1 MCVQG
6 VCVVWMSNFAK
17 LSSSWLVQSIREVS
31 RRVSESLVNILI
43 VSPHKKNFLKM
54 LLMYFLDKKRVKRK
68 HFKGVK
74 EARKEGALGLQI
86 PASETRANLGSIAK
100 RILKLGKNR
109 KKQWSAQKWP
119 PPVVTG

>member
-74 EARKEGALGLQI
+74 EARKEGALAGVDILALAPINIVEINKQFD
-86 PASETRANLGSIAK
+86 ETWKGI
-100 RILKLGKNR
+100 R
-109 KKQWSAQKWP
+109 KIRHF
-119 PPVVTG
+119 